1 MLLPTKSLVNWAR
14 FLQIKGFGQLTCVL
28 VLSEYVFFSHSLPVW
43 ATVPLDCFTFIL
55 T

>member
-14 FLQIKGFGQLTCVL
+14 FLQIKGFGRLTHVI
-28 VLSEYVFFSHSLPVW
+28 VLSEYIFFSHFLPVW
-43 ATVPLDCFTFIL
+43 ATVPLDSFTFIL